1 MREHKLKEQQLK
13 EEREQA
19 KKKEAELKICGAE
32 KMQAELVSPS
42 TFLPLFIN
50 TFLCNWLRKDK
61 FSSGNL
67 IIISLFCYSF
77 TESTF
82 NK

>member
-42 TFLPLFIN
+42 TFLTLFFN
-50 TFLCNWLRKDK
+50 TFCVIDSEK
-61 FSSGNL
+61 
-67 IIISLFCYSF
+67 ISFCLTIS
-77 TESTF
+77 
-82 NK
+82 